1 MYAKYKRRKAKRR
14 QHGGFLNGYD
24 FAYAGRDTV
33 NQEMKG
39 LDSLAPILI
48 DKTLKEIDKFAK
60 ARIKQLINNGEQQVQ
75 KIAPQIIRGAIKY
88 VYKTPFRLLEN
99 LGKKKFAQF
108 KRKFSKIRIR
118 EIWLSTKVELR
129 TKFIMVVP
137 HVMQAAKEN

>member
-14 QHGGFLNGYD
+14 QHGGFLNGYN

-75 KIAPQIIRGAIKY
+75 KIAPQIIRGAIK
-88 VYKTPFRLLEN
+88 
-99 LGKKKFAQF
+99 
-108 KRKFSKIRIR
+108 
-118 EIWLSTKVELR
+118 
-129 TKFIMVVP
+129 
-137 HVMQAAKEN
+137 